1 MNEEHDGALWFA
13 SLQGEGRVFM
23 MKVRPVHVRVSRY
36 QRIEVYDSD
45 YYGRILALNG
55 EIQLASRFNSYIH
68 ESMIHPVLLTHPN
81 PRRILIIGGG
91 DGGST
96 TEVLK
101 HGVDSVTVVEID
113 EEVVEVAKEFLPE
126 VSSGFSDPRVRI
138 IFEDGRS
145 FLEECKE
152 KFDVIINDMSDPVG
166 PARSV
171 FTKEFFRLV
180 YDHLEEDGLF
190 ATHVESPDSCE
201 EFFYRANATLKAV
214 FPIVRPYRVW
224 TPPYAEYWGRVVASK
239 FYDPLTLNVK
249 EIEDRIRR
257 RSVELRWL
265 TPELYVSLFN
275 SLSKDIL
282 ERMSYGWKTLTD
294 ADFPNFKRK

>member
-1 MNEEHDGALWFA
+1 MNAEHDGALWFA

-36 QRIEVYDSD
+36 QRIAVYDSD

-101 HGVDSVTVVEID
+101 HGVNSVTVVEID

-171 FTKEFFRLV
+171 FTEEFFRLV

-249 EIEDRIRR
+249 EIEDRIRK